1 MLLQFIMGL
10 LAFKSL
16 AQNWKKV
23 ELGDQIRRKG
33 DFAICCFVFRNR
45 LFFNSFQK
53 SFSSRNQT
61 SRDS

>member
-23 ELGDQIRRKG
+23 ELGDQIRLF
-33 DFAICCFVFRNR
+33 FAIGSSLIAFRSLLVQEIKLQETPKDR
-45 LFFNSFQK
+45 G
-53 SFSSRNQT
+53 
-61 SRDS
+61 